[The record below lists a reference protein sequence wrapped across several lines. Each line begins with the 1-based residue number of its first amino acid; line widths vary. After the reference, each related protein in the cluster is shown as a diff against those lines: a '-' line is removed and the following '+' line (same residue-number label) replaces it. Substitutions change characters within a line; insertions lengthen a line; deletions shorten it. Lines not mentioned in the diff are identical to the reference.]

1 MVIHC
6 CMVNRHLLFVKRPG
20 SRAAATP
27 TRVLRRAPTVPGPAP
42 RVSDAEVLR
51 HTARVIGDV
60 GPARFTLA
68 DVARATGL
76 APATLVKR
84 FGSKR
89 GLMLALARGATEATD
104 ATFRAARGRHA
115 RALDALADVATGFA
129 RAVPSP
135 EVLANH
141 LAFLQLDL
149 SDPEFHA
156 LALAQAERADA
167 GYRSL
172 LDEALARG
180 ELATPDGAAAVDTAR
195 LARAVQATAG
205 GALLAWAVLRDGA
218 AADAV
223 ARDLETLL
231 APYRAPSHP

>member
-1 MVIHC
+1 M
-6 CMVNRHLLFVKRPG
+6 
-20 SRAAATP
+20 
-27 TRVLRRAPTVPGPAP
+27 PGPAP

-51 HTARVIGDV
+51 HTARVIGEV

-68 DVARATGL
+68 DVARAAGL

-89 GLMLALARGATEATD
+89 GLMLALARGAPGATD
-104 ATFRAARGRHA
+104 AAFGAARARHA
-115 RALDALADVATGFA
+115 RALDAVVDVATAFA

-149 SDPEFHA
+149 RDPEFHA
-156 LALAQAERADA
+156 LALGQAERAVA
-167 GYRSL
+167 GYRAL
-172 LDEALARG
+172 LDEAAARG
-180 ELATPDGAAAVDTAR
+180 ELARPDGAGAVDTGR

-223 ARDLETLL
+223 ARDLDTLL
-231 APYRAPSHP
+231 APYRGPAAARRRRAAVRRPAGA

>member
-1 MVIHC
+1 M
-6 CMVNRHLLFVKRPG
+6 
-20 SRAAATP
+20 
-27 TRVLRRAPTVPGPAP
+27 PGPPP

-51 HTARVIGDV
+51 RTAEVIGEV

-89 GLMLALARGATEATD
+89 GLMLALARGAPDEAD
-104 ATFRAARGRHA
+104 ATFRAARARHP
-115 RALDALADVATGFA
+115 RALDALVDVATGFA

-135 EVLANH
+135 AVLANH

-167 GYRSL
+167 GYRAL
-172 LDEALARG
+172 LAEAWGRG
-180 ELATPDGAAAVDTAR
+180 ELAPAPGGGPPDLGR
-195 LARAVQATAG
+195 IARAVQATAG
-205 GALLAWAVLRDGA
+205 GALLAWAVLRDGR

-223 ARDLETLL
+223 ARELDTLL
-231 APYRAPSHP
+231 APYRRGAAGPHGP